1 MSSSKKLREVETEDI
16 VPKSCCCWDKQKM
29 AMKRGWKESQNE
41 FSARREKGE
50 NLCRSEE
57 LIEISGEEQ
66 NSQERDEA
74 KR

>member
-1 MSSSKKLREVETEDI
+1 MSK
-16 VPKSCCCWDKQKM
+16 
-29 AMKRGWKESQNE
+29 
-41 FSARREKGE
+41 EKGE
-50 NLCRSEE
+50 NFCISEE